1 MDDNNYDLVSLAG
14 KWGVINGSLSQLTE
28 EEIEKYQQ
36 KYINNKN
43 NLFWQKKNKGIEMV
57 ISLPMFEKENMHWE
71 LLR

>member
-28 EEIEKYQQ
+28 EEVEKYQQ

-43 NLFWQKKNKGIEMV
+43 NLFWQRKT
-57 ISLPMFEKENMHWE
+57 KESKW
-71 LLR
+71 